1 MHLQRLEKSQVNSL
15 NFKDEDDAI
24 DQLILSGALEV
35 AGIDIDTGEPM
46 YNFTEK
52 LIEVSPELHKD
63 ISLYF
68 SRETMALWSDGFLN
82 MDVTEKNPIVTIT
95 KKALDDEEV
104 LKLSKESQRT
114 LKEIIRVIFS
124 DK

>member
-1 MHLQRLEKSQVNSL
+1 M

-35 AGIDIDTGEPM
+35 AGIDINTGEPV

-52 LIEVSPELHKD
+52 LIEVSPELHKEV
-63 ISLYF
+63 SLYF
-68 SRETMALWSDGFLN
+68 SRETMSLWSQGFLD
-82 MDVTEKNPIVTIT
+82 MDVTEKNPLVTLT
-95 KKALDDEEV
+95 AKALDPEEV
-104 LKLSKESQRT
+104 SKLSKESQMT
-114 LKEIIRVIFS
+114 LNEIVRIIVS